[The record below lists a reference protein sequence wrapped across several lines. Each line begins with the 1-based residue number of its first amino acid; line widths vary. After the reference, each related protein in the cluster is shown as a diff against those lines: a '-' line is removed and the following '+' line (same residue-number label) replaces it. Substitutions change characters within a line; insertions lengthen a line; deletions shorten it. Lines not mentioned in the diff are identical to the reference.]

1 MAYVPG
7 GVQPIILVKEDLAR
21 TRGKDAMRSNILAVV
36 ALADIIKTALGPA
49 GRDKMLV
56 DRYGNVIVTND
67 GATILK
73 EMDIAHPAAKYVV
86 ELAKSQ
92 EAEVGDGTTTVV
104 VIAGELLRQAEKLLD
119 TNLHPSIIVEG
130 YRMAMEKA
138 IEELE
143 KLAEEVNPEDEELL
157 KKIVNTTLSS
167 KLAPS
172 DREHITNIVVQAAK
186 LVMHK
191 VNGERRL
198 DKEDIKI
205 EKKEGGSIRDT
216 MLVRG
221 IVLDKE
227 VVHPDMPRR
236 VENAKIAL
244 INAPL
249 EMRKPEISGKIRFT
263 DPRQIEEFKK
273 AEREIVK
280 RKIEAIIKAGAN
292 VVFCQKGIDEYA
304 QHLLAKHGILA
315 VRRVKK
321 SDMEA
326 LAKATGAK
334 IITKPEEITPE
345 DLGEAEL
352 VEERKVGDDKMVF
365 VEGCK
370 HPRAVTILIRGGSK
384 QVVDEVER
392 AIDDAISV
400 IRDVIKH
407 KYVVYGGGAIEAE
420 LAKRIREY
428 AKSISGKEQVAIE
441 MYADALEVIPSVLAD
456 NVGINPID
464 AITELRSRHAKG
476 ETRAGV
482 SIEGK
487 IDDMK
492 KLGVVEPMI
501 VKRNAIR
508 AASEAAMMILRIDDI
523 LASKPK
529 EEGESKMPK

>member
-1 MAYVPG
+1 MALVPG
-7 GVQPIILVKEDLAR
+7 GVQPIILVKEDLSR
-21 TRGKDAMRSNILAVV
+21 TRGRDAMRSNILAVV
-36 ALADIIKTALGPA
+36 ALADIVKTALGPA

-67 GATILK
+67 GATVLK

-92 EAEVGDGTTTVV
+92 ESEVGDGTTTVV
-104 VIAGELLRQAEKLLD
+104 VLAGELLKLAEKLLD

-138 IEELE
+138 IEELK
-143 KLAEEVNPEDEELL
+143 KLAEEIDPRDEETLL
-157 KKIVNTTLSS
+157 KIVRTTLSS

-172 DREHITNIVVQAAK
+172 DREHIAKIVVEAAK
-186 LVMHK
+186 TVMRQ
-191 VNGERRL
+191 VNGERVL
-198 DKEDIKI
+198 NKDDIKI
-205 EKKEGGSIRDT
+205 EKKEGGSIKDT
-216 MLVRG
+216 ILVRG

-263 DPRQIEEFKK
+263 DPKQIEAFKE
-273 AEREIVK
+273 AEREVVR
-280 RKIEAIIKAGAN
+280 RKVEAIIKAGAN

-334 IITKPEEITPE
+334 IITKVEDIKPE

-370 HPRAVTILIRGGSK
+370 DPKAVTILIRGGSK
-384 QVVDEVER
+384 QVTDEVER

-400 IRDVIKH
+400 IRDVVKH
-407 KYVVYGGGAIEAE
+407 RRVVYGGGAIEAE

-428 AKSISGKEQVAIE
+428 AKTVSGKEQVAIE
-441 MYADALEVIPSVLAD
+441 MFADALEAIPSILAD
-456 NVGINPID
+456 NAGINPID
-464 AITELRSRHAKG
+464 AITELRSAHAQGK
-476 ETRAGV
+476 TRAGI

-487 IDDMK
+487 IADMK
-492 KLGVVEPMI
+492 ELGVVEPMI

-508 AASEAAMMILRIDDI
+508 SASEAAMMILRIDDI
-523 LASKPK
+523 LASRPK
-529 EEGESKMPK
+529 EEGEEKGKK